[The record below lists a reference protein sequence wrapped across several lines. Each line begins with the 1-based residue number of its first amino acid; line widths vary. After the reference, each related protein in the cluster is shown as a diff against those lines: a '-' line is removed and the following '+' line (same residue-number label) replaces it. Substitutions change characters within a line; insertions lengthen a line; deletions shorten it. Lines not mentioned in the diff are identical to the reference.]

1 MNGQISELSPIEI
14 TEYYKIEPTFAR
26 LRSQLAICGDTI
38 DWDEMKSRH
47 DDLLQ
52 RHQNGEPVLHQT
64 DD

>member
-1 MNGQISELSPIEI
+1 MNGQISELSPAEI
-14 TEYYKIEPTFAR
+14 TEFYKVEPTFAR

-38 DWDEMKSRH
+38 DWEEMKLRH
-47 DDLLQ
+47 DDLLR